1 MPAGTPVSALSSGYN
16 PAASASDGAL
26 HQKITVTNVAQRLGA
41 LCTGGVLPT
50 VNATGKAARP
60 PRHVQIQVP
69 AAAANPIYVTIDNNT
84 APVVGGPG
92 YEIVAGGQL
101 KLELAGDGLLAT
113 KVGGDYP
120 VAAGSAIQLIATANT
135 AVLVNFAE

>member
-1 MPAGTPVSALSSGYN
+1 MPGGLPVSSLSSGYN
-16 PAASASDGAL
+16 PAASASDGAF
-26 HQKITVTNVAQRLGA
+26 HQKITVTNVATRLGA
-41 LCTGGVLPT
+41 LCTGGALPL
-50 VNATGKAARP
+50 VNRIGQPPRP
-60 PRHVQIQVP
+60 PRHLQIQVP
-69 AAAANPIYVTIDNNT
+69 AAAANPIYVTIDNNS

-113 KVGGDYP
+113 KTGGDYP
-120 VAAGSAIQLIATANT
+120 VAAGSAIQLIATAAT